1 MHDDTAS
8 TDLRHRYVNTLQS
21 ALTLDEVT
29 DAFMAVGSRLV
40 ASDVH
45 GFYQLDADDHRV
57 VSALLSAPQRFTSA
71 YEEYGRADDP
81 VLEFALREKRPID
94 SSRAVAAERWSS
106 CGARTALAVDG
117 YRHSLEAP
125 VLIGGGIFG
134 TVNFAR
140 ARNRPP
146 FDEGDLVYARFACE
160 QLGLA
165 AERALRFELTGRRTH
180 MLEYALDRVPQ
191 PVIVTDLES
200 QVLFRNRA
208 ARNLQATAP
217 TRAADPLQD
226 SIAEAMESFRTL
238 GKRVHTGIVR
248 YAGTDEQVIARSFRL
263 SGPQDAAVTLVFNS
277 GGERIR
283 SLPAWDVLTR
293 REQEITALVARG
305 LSTRQIAE
313 TAFVSENTVKQH
325 LKRIFA
331 KVDVHNRA
339 ELVQLVWTNG
349 AATEET
355 PLD

>member
-1 MHDDTAS
+1 MRDDTAT

-29 DAFMAVGSRLV
+29 DAFMAVGSQLV

-45 GFYQLDADDHRV
+45 GFYQLDVDDHRV
-57 VSALLSAPQRFTSA
+57 VSALVSTRQRFMNA
-71 YEEYGRADDP
+71 YEEYGRSDDP
-81 VLEFALREKRPID
+81 VLEYALREKRPTD
-94 SSRAVAAERWSS
+94 SSRAVAAETWNS

-125 VLIGGGIFG
+125 VLIAGGVFG

-140 ARNRPP
+140 TRNRPP
-146 FDEGDLVYARFACE
+146 FGEGDLVYARFACE

-180 MLEYALDRVPQ
+180 MLEHALDRIPQ

-200 QVLFRNRA
+200 QVLYRNRA
-208 ARNLQATAP
+208 ARNLLAAAP
-217 TRAADPLQD
+217 DRSADPLHD
-226 SIAEAMESFRTL
+226 SITEAMESFRTL

-248 YAGTDEQVIARSFRL
+248 YSGTDEHVIARSFRL

-277 GGERIR
+277 SSERTKSI
-283 SLPAWDVLTR
+283 PAWNVLTR
-293 REQEITALVARG
+293 REQEITGLVARG

-339 ELVQLVWTNG
+339 ELVQLVWANG
-349 AATEET
+349 AAAEET
-355 PLD
+355 SFE